1 MGEYERAM
9 DYIKAW
15 KKHPSRSPYQR
26 RRYNKTDMAHVRQMQ
41 QRRVDSLEC
50 NFDMIFDGI
59 LAKNKIAK
67 TMGLIENR
75 PRMGGKAI
83 DVQQFDWLEQRLL
96 EIEKALNC
104 AANKFGGSDNQ
115 PSVEDERKHGW
126 KY

>member
-1 MGEYERAM
+1 MCHGAE
-9 DYIKAW
+9 
-15 KKHPSRSPYQR
+15 HL
-26 RRYNKTDMAHVRQMQ
+26 DMAHVREMQ

-75 PRMGGKAI
+75 PRMGGEAI

-96 EIEKALNC
+96 EIEKALRC
-104 AANKFGGSDNQ
+104 AADEFGGRDNQ